1 MDEVDIIFIFF
12 FCCFVI
18 YCLNGYMILLK
29 DNYVMGV
36 GIMFDRSWF
45 YCLFYV
51 IKRMLN
57 LIYDLYWMMKV
68 GLKYLRD
75 K

>member
-1 MDEVDIIFIFF
+1 
-12 FCCFVI
+12 
-18 YCLNGYMILLK
+18 MILLK